1 MRILHIMSLETALQ
15 CREASNNVC
24 THTNAICAAMVGP
37 WRLGS
42 PSLSRFSSSF
52 SAATAS
58 QEDIPDRE
66 EVAAEEDEASVVAV
80 VRLTGF

>member
-15 CREASNNVC
+15 CREASNNVY
-24 THTNAICAAMVGP
+24 THTDAICAAMVVP

-52 SAATAS
+52 STATVS
-58 QEDIPDRE
+58 QEDIPDCE
-66 EVAAEEDEASVVAV
+66 EVSAKDDEASAVAAV
-80 VRLTGF
+80 WLTGF